1 MTKNWRDDLRLKLE
15 DFVDTFV
22 VNGAKQ
28 VDVYNAIQKELDS
41 LRAAYDRDPDP
52 LTIPATWSTNLRTT
66 GPLLKTDHAFG
77 SGWFLVRNAV
87 WLKCF

>member
-1 MTKNWRDDLRLKLE
+1 MTKNWHDDLRLKLE

-22 VNGAKQ
+22 VSGAKQ

-52 LTIPATWSTNLRTT
+52 TDDPGDVVDEPSNDWPAAQ
-66 GPLLKTDHAFG
+66 D
-77 SGWFLVRNAV
+77 
-87 WLKCF
+87 

>member
-1 MTKNWRDDLRLKLE
+1 LTNDWRDDLRLKLE

-28 VDVYNAIQKELDS
+28 VEVYNAIQKELDS

-52 LTIPATWSTNLRTT
+52 TDDPREGVEEPSNDWPAS
-66 GPLLKTDHAFG
+66 
-77 SGWFLVRNAV
+77 
-87 WLKCF
+87 

>member
-1 MTKNWRDDLRLKLE
+1 LTKNWRDDPRLKLE

-28 VDVYNAIQKELDS
+28 LDVYNAIQKDIDC

-52 LTIPATWSTNLRTT
+52 TDDPGDVVDEPSNDWPASQ
-66 GPLLKTDHAFG
+66 D
-77 SGWFLVRNAV
+77 
-87 WLKCF
+87 

>member
-1 MTKNWRDDLRLKLE
+1 MTNDWRDDLRLKLE

-52 LTIPATWSTNLRTT
+52 TDDPREGVEEPSNDWPAS
-66 GPLLKTDHAFG
+66 
-77 SGWFLVRNAV
+77 
-87 WLKCF
+87 